1 MTYDKRLLTVLGMAT
16 EDLRELDRR
25 AVHTTVTIAAHVTP
39 DHLTRPTPCS
49 EWTVGELLEHMT
61 AQHRGFAASA
71 RGHGADLALWRPRR
85 PGPHT
90 RDDYLASAKD
100 VLAAFESPEVLDR
113 PFAMP
118 EFGADTS
125 VPGHLAVGMH
135 LVDYVVHGWDLAR
148 ALGID
153 YELDADLAEPTL
165 RIAAMVPD
173 GPQRTQPDSPF
184 GPALPTGA
192 EDSAL
197 DRLLGMLGRSPSWP
211 DIPAAQAG
219 AGRTGADSAG

>member
-1 MTYDKRLLTVLGMAT
+1 MQMLTVSDMTTA
-16 EDLRELDRR
+16 DLRELDRR
-25 AVHTTVTIAAHVTP
+25 AVLTTVTIAAHVTP
-39 DHLTRPTPCS
+39 EHLARPTPCA

-71 RGHGADLALWRPRR
+71 RGHGDDLALWQPRR

-100 VLAAFESPEVLDR
+100 VLAAFESPELLDR
-113 PFAMP
+113 PFALP
-118 EFGADTS
+118 EFGTS

-153 YELDADLAEPTL
+153 YALDGELAEPTL
-165 RIAAMVPD
+165 RIAARVPD
-173 GPQRTQPDSPF
+173 GPQRSQPDSPF
-184 GPALPTGA
+184 GPALPSGA
-192 EDSAL
+192 EDPAL
-197 DRLLGMLGRSPSWP
+197 HRLLRMLGRSPNWP
-211 DIPAAQAG
+211 DIPATTAG
-219 AGRTGADSAG
+219 SGCAGVESVG

>member
-1 MTYDKRLLTVLGMAT
+1 MMT

-25 AVHTTVTIAAHVTP
+25 AVHTTVAIAAHVTL
-39 DHLTRPTPCS
+39 DHLARPTPCS

-71 RGHGADLALWRPRR
+71 RGHGDDLALWQPHR

-100 VLAAFESPEVLDR
+100 VLAAFEPPEILDR

-118 EFGADTS
+118 EFGTS

-153 YELDADLAEPTL
+153 YELDDELAEPTL
-165 RIAAMVPD
+165 RLAAMVPD
-173 GPQRTQPDSPF
+173 GPQRSQPDSLF
-184 GPALPTGA
+184 GAALPSSD
-192 EDSAL
+192 EDQAL
-197 DRLLGMLGRSPSWP
+197 QRLLRMLGRSPNWP
-211 DIPAAQAG
+211 DIPAATTG
-219 AGRTGADSAG
+219 SGRVGVDSAG